1 MKVFM
6 KMVSA
11 VRKRGIVLACASLVM
26 ISLPVFAKE
35 TAGGSSDYRD
45 MLLAFDYGDV
55 SAVYRLERRYFVC
68 VP

>member
-1 MKVFM
+1 MP
-6 KMVSA
+6 
-11 VRKRGIVLACASLVM
+11 IIASLVM

-55 SAVYRLERRYFVC
+55 SAVYRLERRRFV
-68 VP
+68 